1 MRGVWG
7 GDGCALQ
14 QGVNE
19 TRILTLTL
27 TPTSWSHFVRFG
39 IYTVTYISHHIHDEA
54 AAPLSFAL
62 TRGTSS
68 LVVVVV
74 VVVTS
79 P

>member
-1 MRGVWG
+1 MCSSAG
-7 GDGCALQ
+7 GGNGNKNSNPNPNTHKLVTFC
-14 QGVNE
+14 
-19 TRILTLTL
+19 
-27 TPTSWSHFVRFG
+27 FG
-39 IYTVTYISHHIHDEA
+39 WEFTVTYISHHIHDEA